1 MVVCSRP
8 LENVKYDNFTSWSS
22 KNGKEKYKK
31 ALCKCKVVVLRCKF
45 LEPFRAPHCG
55 KLRIVP

>member
-1 MVVCSRP
+1 MIVCSRP
-8 LENVKYDNFTSWSS
+8 LENVKYDNFTSWSN

-31 ALCKCKVVVLRCKF
+31 VLYTCKVVVLHCKF
-45 LEPFRAPHCG
+45 LVTFTAPHCG